1 MRGVRVKICGIT
13 CEKDL
18 MAVVNA
24 GADAVGF
31 VVDVPSSPRN
41 LTLEK
46 AGSLI
51 RKVPIFVEIVAV
63 TIPGNI
69 DSLIRICEELRPNA
83 IQVHGNNVLDFPE
96 TSKKILNA
104 RLIRAIAT
112 KSNSVIKTA
121 LNASISFDAVLLDSY
136 VTGKH
141 GGTGRVHNWEL
152 SKQVRQVIFPKP
164 LILAGGLTP
173 ENVGDAIRIVQPYA
187 VDVSTGVESSPG
199 IKDPE
204 KVYKFINSARR
215 TES

>member
-51 RKVPIFVEIVAV
+51 RKVPIFVESVAV
-63 TIPGNI
+63 TVPGNI

-104 RLIRAIAT
+104 RLIRAIPT
-112 KSNSVIKTA
+112 KPNSVIKTA
-121 LNASISFDAVLLDSY
+121 LEASISFDAILLDSY

-141 GGTGRVHNWEL
+141 GGTGRIHNWEI
-152 SKQVRQVIFPKP
+152 SKQVRQAIFPKP

-204 KVYKFINSARR
+204 KVYKFINSVR
-215 TES
+215 SG